1 MNDFYKILFEPVS
14 IGHVTIKN
22 RFAMAPMG
30 PLGLGDSD
38 GGFNQRGIDY
48 YVERAKGGVGLI
60 ITGVT
65 FPDNDVEEHSC
76 PGVPSPTMNEH
87 QFVRSS
93 VEMTECIHAY
103 GAKIF
108 LMMSGGFGRVSIPT
122 DQGADHPVAP
132 SEIQHRWLEKKCRAL
147 SVDEIRHIIRKMGEG
162 AANAKRAGYDG
173 IMIHA
178 VHEGYLIDQFAISM
192 FNNRKD
198 EYGGSLE
205 NRLRFAREIR
215 EEITKTCGADFP
227 VTMRFS
233 PKSFIKDW
241 REGALPGEV
250 FDEKGRD
257 MAEGLEVAKLLTQY
271 GYDALDVDVGSYDSW
286 WWSHPPMYQKKGLY
300 LEYAKAVKMVVNV
313 PILCAGRLD
322 NPDMSSSAVKDGWID
337 IVSLGRPLLADP
349 DYVNKLHANK
359 IADIRPCISCQEGC
373 MGRIQNYS
381 MINCA
386 INPQCAR
393 ERYMA
398 YTPIMEKKKI
408 VIVGGGIAGME
419 AARVLAIR
427 GHKPVIYES
436 SDHLGGALN
445 MAGVSSF
452 KEDDRALIRWYIH
465 TLETL
470 NVEMQLNVTV
480 DKSFLSG
487 INFDSLILATGA
499 KEKQLSLGNET
510 SILAAKD
517 ALADESKIGKKV
529 VVIGGGMVGC
539 ELALWLKKDLH
550 KDVVLVEA
558 LPKLLTVNAP
568 LCSANKEMLER
579 MVAFVGCDIRTGTT
593 AVKTTK
599 KGVLLRSLRDD
610 TEEEIETD
618 TVVLAVGFVPNDSL
632 LNEIRD
638 APEIY
643 AVGDCKQPKNVHM
656 AIWDAF
662 EIANHI

>member
-408 VIVGGGIAGME
+408 VIIGGGIAGME